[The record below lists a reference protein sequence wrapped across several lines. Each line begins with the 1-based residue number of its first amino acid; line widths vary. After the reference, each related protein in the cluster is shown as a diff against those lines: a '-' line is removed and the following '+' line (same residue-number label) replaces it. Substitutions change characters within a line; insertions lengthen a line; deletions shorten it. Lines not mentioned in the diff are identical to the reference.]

1 VSELASSIGRTRTA
15 VLVADDD
22 RRCVGATT
30 DACRLLDVSRDQLLT
45 RPIDDWLA
53 ADDRAHVN
61 SAWADLLEGGTLAR
75 RIRLGLPA
83 GESPVIEFT
92 AAANVAPGRHLVM
105 LRPLLDGGA
114 SAAAGGRRWTARRS
128 LPESGETG
136 AAAGHPE
143 GIRVP
148 SVKGFAVSAEEPGA
162 GAPRVSVRGE
172 IDKATVD
179 MVRREAYRQIR
190 LHGPRLVLDLVR
202 TSFMDSSGL
211 QLIEALRRRTS
222 EQGGALI
229 LVVATYGVRRL
240 LGIAPPSSDVLV
252 VTARSQ
258 RDAAVRNQRL
268 APRSGRT
275 VAA

>member
-1 VSELASSIGRTRTA
+1 VPELASSIGRTQTA
-15 VLVADDD
+15 VLVADDE

-61 SAWADLLEGGTLAR
+61 SAWADLLAGGTLAR
-75 RIRLGLPA
+75 RIRLGVPA
-83 GESPVIEFT
+83 GESAVIEFT

-105 LRPLLDGGA
+105 LRPLLDGGP
-114 SAAAGGRRWTARRS
+114 SAAAGDRRWTAM
-128 LPESGETG
+128 SGETG
-136 AAAGHPE
+136 SAAGHPE
-143 GIRVP
+143 AIRVP

-179 MVRREAYRQIR
+179 VVRREAYRQIQ

-211 QLIEALRRRTS
+211 HLIEALRRRTA
-222 EQGGALI
+222 EQGGALV

-258 RDAAVRNQRL
+258 RDAAVRNQRP
-268 APRSGRT
+268 APRSNRT